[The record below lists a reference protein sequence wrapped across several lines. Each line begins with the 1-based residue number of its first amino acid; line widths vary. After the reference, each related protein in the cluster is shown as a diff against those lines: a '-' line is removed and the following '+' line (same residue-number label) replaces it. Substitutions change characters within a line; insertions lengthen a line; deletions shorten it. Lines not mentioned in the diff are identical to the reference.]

1 MSDNRLAA
9 VDQLAR
15 SYAIASIAHRGQVD
29 KNGEPYIRHVRRV
42 AERIPVERWVARCV
56 AVLHDT
62 IEDSDMTADDLFRA
76 GLHRD
81 IIDPVELLTRT
92 NDVPSAVYYE
102 RIRTS
107 PVALMVKL
115 ADLNDN
121 LDPDRVAQLDEV
133 TRGRVLD
140 KYAAALEAL
149 TGERE

>member
-1 MSDNRLAA
+1 MSDDRLAA